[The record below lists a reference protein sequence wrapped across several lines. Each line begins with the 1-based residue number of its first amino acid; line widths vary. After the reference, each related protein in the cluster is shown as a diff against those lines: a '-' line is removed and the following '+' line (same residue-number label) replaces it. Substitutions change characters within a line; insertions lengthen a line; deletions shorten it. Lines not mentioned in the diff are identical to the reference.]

1 MDDGDIE
8 LVKMSDKGQLVVPL
22 GIRESLNLNP
32 GERFV
37 ALEMGEGVYFKKVD
51 VSSIKKE
58 FEKVSK
64 EVSQTLKKSN
74 VTRRDLKEAISWARK
89 KS

>member
-1 MDDGDIE
+1 MNDGDIE
-8 LVKMSDKGQLVVPL
+8 LVKMSDKGQLVVPQGL
-22 GIRESLNLNP
+22 RESLGLNP

-37 ALEMGEGVYFKKVD
+37 AMELGDGIYFKKVD

-58 FEKVSK
+58 FEAVSK
-64 EVSQTLKKSN
+64 DLSKAFKKSN
-74 VTRRDLKEAISWARK
+74 IKQKDVNEAILWSRK